1 MRKFIHASLLLAIIA
16 IASGTA
22 GWRLNRHRAFRPV
35 AGSFHRSKVDGSGH
49 SRGLVQVDLM
59 RQIMAA
65 RTASA
70 AAAVAAERN
79 TVCRVPSQK
88 HPLLGQPAPALEL
101 KDIEGTTWNLRREVL
116 AGPVVVVFYL
126 GVTCVACTT
135 HLTELDVAI
144 SRFQKCGARVLTV
157 SDDAPEFS
165 RERTCRFGGFHF
177 PLLSDHDHAVS
188 LAYGVWNVGRQGDAA
203 AAEALHG
210 TFIIDRDGVV
220 RWVHVGDRPF
230 ADVDA
235 LLIELESW
243 NDSK

>member
-1 MRKFIHASLLLAIIA
+1 MRTIVRASLLLAIIA
-16 IASGTA
+16 IAA
-22 GWRLNRHRAFRPV
+22 GWAGWKLNRQRASRPL

-49 SRGLVQVDLM
+49 SRGIVQVDLM

-65 RTASA
+65 RTDSA
-70 AAAVAAERN
+70 AAAVAAERH
-79 TVCRVPSQK
+79 TDRRVLSQN

-101 KDIEGTTWNLRREVL
+101 KDIEGTTWNLRREL
-116 AGPVVVVFYL
+116 MAGPVVVVFYL
-126 GVTCVACTT
+126 GVTCVACMT
-135 HLTELDVAI
+135 HLTELDVAM
-144 SRFQKCGARVLTV
+144 SRFQKCGGRVLTV

-165 RERTCRFGGFHF
+165 RERTSRYGGFHF
-177 PLLSDHDHAVS
+177 PLLSDHDHAVA
-188 LAYGVWNVGRQGDAA
+188 LAYGVWNVGPQGNADAA
-203 AAEALHG
+203 MALHG